1 MMWAFIFIF
10 MFAAFIA
17 ACIYLITRVR
27 KFVWVGKLAKDRKWL
42 SILISAA
49 ICVVFIVVL
58 SLAMGYINAI
68 IVTIYMILFWLVCE
82 FAFWLVGKVKNR
94 IKSTAGETTESN
106 TIKNNAVE
114 NDAIKH
120 NTTENDAAENNVVE
134 NNAESSIKPKKRKI
148 YYAGVTAIIIT
159 IVYMSW
165 GWYQAHNVWQKD
177 YTIHTDKAVGSIKLA
192 LIADSHTGTT
202 FDGDGFAEHVKE
214 IQAQD
219 PDAVL
224 IAGDFVD
231 DDTSLNDM
239 KKCCEALGTLDTKY
253 GVYYVFGNHDK
264 GYYASERRGY
274 DGDDIIAELTK
285 NGVTALQDQTVLL
298 GDSFYITGR
307 QDLSEV
313 TGRGGSRADIEDLV
327 KDLDDDK
334 YQIVMDHQPVEY
346 AHEKAAGVDLVL
358 SGHTHGGQLLLIKLF
373 QEITGM
379 GGNDQIY
386 GLEDLDGSDFLVTS
400 GISDWAIKF
409 KTGCRSEYVIIDI
422 QGK

>member
-27 KFVWVGKLAKDRKWL
+27 KIALVDKLAKDRKWL
-42 SILISAA
+42 SIFISALT
-49 ICVVFIVVL
+49 CVVFIVVL

-94 IKSTAGETTESN
+94 MKSTAGETTESN
-106 TIKNNAVE
+106 IIK
-114 NDAIKH
+114 
-120 NTTENDAAENNVVE
+120 
-134 NNAESSIKPKKRKI
+134 NNAESSVKPKKRKI

-202 FDGDGFAEHVKE
+202 FDGEGFAEHVKA

-231 DDTSLNDM
+231 DDTSLIDM

-274 DGDDIIAELTK
+274 DGDDIIAELEK
-285 NGVTALQDQTVLL
+285 NGVAVLQDETVLL
-298 GDSFYITGR
+298 GDSFYIIGR

-313 TGRGGSRADIEDLV
+313 TDRGGSRADIEDLV

-334 YQIVMDHQPVEY
+334 YQIVMDHQPADY
-346 AHEKAAGVDLVL
+346 ANEKASGVDLVL
-358 SGHTHGGQLLLIKLF
+358 SGHTHGGQLFLIKLF

-386 GLEDLDGSDFLVTS
+386 GLENIDGSDFIVTS

>member
-27 KFVWVGKLAKDRKWL
+27 KFVWVDKLAKDRKWL

-94 IKSTAGETTESN
+94 TKL
-106 TIKNNAVE
+106 
-114 NDAIKH
+114 
-120 NTTENDAAENNVVE
+120 AADGV
-134 NNAESSIKPKKRKI
+134 KPIKRKI
-148 YYAGVTAIIIT
+148 YYAGVAAIIIT

-177 YTIHTDKAVGSIKLA
+177 YTIQTDKVVGSIKLA

-214 IQAQD
+214 IQAQN

-224 IAGDFVD
+224 IVGDFV
-231 DDTSLNDM
+231 
-239 KKCCEALGTLDTKY
+239 
-253 GVYYVFGNHDK
+253 
-264 GYYASERRGY
+264 
-274 DGDDIIAELTK
+274 
-285 NGVTALQDQTVLL
+285 
-298 GDSFYITGR
+298 
-307 QDLSEV
+307 
-313 TGRGGSRADIEDLV
+313 
-327 KDLDDDK
+327 DDDK
-334 YQIVMDHQPVEY
+334 YQIVMDHQPADY

-358 SGHTHGGQLLLIKLF
+358 SGHTHGGQMLLMKIF

-386 GLEDLDGSDFLVTS
+386 GLENIDGSDFLVTS

>member
-27 KFVWVGKLAKDRKWL
+27 KFVWVDKLAKDRKWL

-94 IKSTAGETTESN
+94 TKSTADETTKNN
-106 TIKNNAVE
+106 TIKNNA
-114 NDAIKH
+114 
-120 NTTENDAAENNVVE
+120 
-134 NNAESSIKPKKRKI
+134 ESSVKPKKRKI
-148 YYAGVTAIIIT
+148 YYAGVAAIIIT

-177 YTIHTDKAVGSIKLA
+177 YAIQTDKVVGSIKLA
-192 LIADSHTGTT
+192 LIADSHTGIT

-214 IQAQD
+214 IQGQN

-231 DDTSLNDM
+231 DDTSLIDM

-285 NGVTALQDQTVLL
+285 NGVTVLQDQSVLL
-298 GDSFYITGR
+298 GDSFYIIGR

-313 TGRGGSRADIEDLV
+313 TDRGGSRADIEDLV
-327 KDLDDDK
+327 KALDDDK
-334 YQIVMDHQPVEY
+334 YQIVMDHQPADY
-346 AHEKAAGVDLVL
+346 ANEKAAGVDLVL

>member
-17 ACIYLITRVR
+17 AFIYLITRVR
-27 KFVWVGKLAKDRKWL
+27 KFAWVGRLAKDRKWL
-42 SILISAA
+42 SILISVLTCA
-49 ICVVFIVVL
+49 VFILVL
-58 SLAMGYINAI
+58 SLTMGYINAI

-82 FAFWLVGKVKNR
+82 FVFWLVGKMKNR
-94 IKSTAGETTESN
+94 TKATAGETTENNTAESN
-106 TIKNNAVE
+106 TERGIK
-114 NDAIKH
+114 
-120 NTTENDAAENNVVE
+120 TQ
-134 NNAESSIKPKKRKI
+134 KRKI
-148 YYAGVTAIIIT
+148 YYAGITAIIVT

-177 YTIHTDKAVGSIKLA
+177 YTIQTDKAVGRIRLA

-214 IQAQD
+214 IQAQE
-219 PDAVL
+219 PDAIL

-231 DDTSLNDM
+231 DDTSLTDM
-239 KKCCEALGTLDTKY
+239 KKCCAALGTLDTKY

-274 DGDDIIAELTK
+274 DGDDIIAELEK
-285 NGVTALQDQTVLL
+285 NGVTVLQDETVLI
-298 GDSFYITGR
+298 GGSFYITGR

-313 TGRGGSRADIEDLV
+313 TDRGGSRADIEDLV
-327 KDLDDDK
+327 KDLDDSK
-334 YQIVMDHQPVEY
+334 YRIVMDHQPADY
-346 AHEKAAGVDLVL
+346 TNEKAAGVDLVL
-358 SGHTHGGQLLLIKLF
+358 SGHTHGGQMLLMKLF

-386 GLEDLDGSDFLVTS
+386 GLEDIDGSDFLVTS

>member
-27 KFVWVGKLAKDRKWL
+27 KFVWVDKLAKDRKWL

-94 IKSTAGETTESN
+94 TKSTADETTKNN
-106 TIKNNAVE
+106 TIKNNA
-114 NDAIKH
+114 
-120 NTTENDAAENNVVE
+120 
-134 NNAESSIKPKKRKI
+134 ESSVKPKKRKI
-148 YYAGVTAIIIT
+148 YYAGVAAIIIT
-159 IVYMSW
+159 VVYMSW

-177 YTIHTDKAVGSIKLA
+177 YTIQTDKVVGSIKLA
-192 LIADSHTGTT
+192 LIADSHTGIT

-214 IQAQD
+214 IQGQN

-231 DDTSLNDM
+231 DDTSLIDM

-285 NGVTALQDQTVLL
+285 NGVTVLQDQSVLL
-298 GDSFYITGR
+298 GDSFYIIGR

-313 TGRGGSRADIEDLV
+313 TDRGGSRADIEDLV
-327 KDLDDDK
+327 KALDDDK
-334 YQIVMDHQPVEY
+334 YQIVMDHQPADY
-346 AHEKAAGVDLVL
+346 ANEKAAGVDLVL

>member
-27 KFVWVGKLAKDRKWL
+27 KFAWVGRLAKDRKWL

-49 ICVVFIVVL
+49 VCAVFILVL
-58 SLAMGYINAI
+58 SLTMGYINAI

-82 FAFWLVGKVKNR
+82 LVFWLAGKVKNR
-94 IKSTAGETTESN
+94 TKVTADETAKSN

-120 NTTENDAAENNVVE
+120 NTTENDAAENDVVE
-134 NNAESSIKPKKRKI
+134 NNAESNIKPQKRNI
-148 YYAGVTAIIIT
+148 YYAGITAIVVT

-177 YTIHTDKAVGSIKLA
+177 YTIHTDKEVGSIKLA

-231 DDTSLNDM
+231 DDTSLSDM

-274 DGDDIIAELTK
+274 DGDDIIAEVEK
-285 NGVTALQDQTVLL
+285 NGVTVLQDETVLI
-298 GDSFYITGR
+298 GGSFYITGR

-313 TGRGGSRADIEDLV
+313 TDRGGSRADIEDLV
-327 KDLDDDK
+327 KELDDDK
-334 YQIVMDHQPVEY
+334 YQIVMDHQPADY
-346 AHEKAAGVDLVL
+346 ANEKAAGVDLVL
-358 SGHTHGGQLLLIKLF
+358 SGHTHGGQMLLMKLF

>member
-27 KFVWVGKLAKDRKWL
+27 KFVWVDKLAKDRKWL
-42 SILISAA
+42 SIFISAA

-94 IKSTAGETTESN
+94 TKSTVDETTKNN
-106 TIKNNAVE
+106 TIKNNA
-114 NDAIKH
+114 
-120 NTTENDAAENNVVE
+120 
-134 NNAESSIKPKKRKI
+134 ESSVKPKKRKI

-177 YTIHTDKAVGSIKLA
+177 YTIQTDKVVGSIKLA

-214 IQAQD
+214 IQGQN

-231 DDTSLNDM
+231 DDTSLSDM
-239 KKCCEALGTLDTKY
+239 KKCCVALGTLDTKY

-285 NGVTALQDQTVLL
+285 NGVTVLQDQSVLL
-298 GDSFYITGR
+298 GDSFYIIGR

-313 TGRGGSRADIEDLV
+313 TDRGGSRADIEDLV
-327 KDLDDDK
+327 KALDDDK
-334 YQIVMDHQPVEY
+334 YQIVMDHQPADY
-346 AHEKAAGVDLVL
+346 ANEKAAGVDLVL

>member
-27 KFVWVGKLAKDRKWL
+27 KIALVDKLAKDRKWL
-42 SILISAA
+42 SILISALT
-49 ICVVFIVVL
+49 CVVFIVVL

-94 IKSTAGETTESN
+94 MKSTAGETTESN
-106 TIKNNAVE
+106 I
-114 NDAIKH
+114 IKH
-120 NTTENDAAENNVVE
+120 
-134 NNAESSIKPKKRKI
+134 NAESSVKPKKRKI

-202 FDGDGFAEHVKE
+202 FDGEGFAEHVKA

-231 DDTSLNDM
+231 DDTSLIDM

-274 DGDDIIAELTK
+274 DGDDIIAELEK
-285 NGVTALQDQTVLL
+285 NGVAVLQDETVLL
-298 GDSFYITGR
+298 GDSFYIIGR

-313 TGRGGSRADIEDLV
+313 TDRGGSRADIEDLV

-334 YQIVMDHQPVEY
+334 YQIVMDHQPADY
-346 AHEKAAGVDLVL
+346 ANEKASGVDLVL
-358 SGHTHGGQLLLIKLF
+358 SGHTHGGQLFLIKLF

-386 GLEDLDGSDFLVTS
+386 GLENIDGSDFIVTS

>member
-27 KFVWVGKLAKDRKWL
+27 KFAWVGKLAKDRKWL
-42 SILISAA
+42 GILISVATCA
-49 ICVVFIVVL
+49 VFILIL
-58 SLAMGYINAI
+58 SLTMGYINAI

-82 FAFWLVGKVKNR
+82 LVFWLAGKVKNR
-94 IKSTAGETTESN
+94 TKLAADDTTKSN
-106 TIKNNAVE
+106 TIQ
-114 NDAIKH
+114 NDI
-120 NTTENDAAENNVVE
+120 AENNT
-134 NNAESSIKPKKRKI
+134 AESNMEIGVKTQKRKI
-148 YYAGVTAIIIT
+148 YYAGITAIVVT

-214 IQAQD
+214 IQAQK

-231 DDTSLNDM
+231 DDTSLSDM

-274 DGDDIIAELTK
+274 DGDDIVAELEK
-285 NGVTALQDQTVLL
+285 NGVTVLQDETVLL
-298 GDSFYITGR
+298 DDSFYITGR

-313 TGRGGSRADIEDLV
+313 TDRGGSRADIEDLV

-334 YQIVMDHQPVEY
+334 YQIVMDHQPADYEN
-346 AHEKAAGVDLVL
+346 EKAAGVDLVL
-358 SGHTHGGQLLLIKLF
+358 SGHTHGGQMLLMKLF
-373 QEITGM
+373 QEITGV

-409 KTGCRSEYVIIDI
+409 KTGCRSEYVIINI

>member
-27 KFVWVGKLAKDRKWL
+27 KFVWVDKLAKDRKWL

-94 IKSTAGETTESN
+94 TKSTEDETTKNN
-106 TIKNNAVE
+106 TIKNNA
-114 NDAIKH
+114 
-120 NTTENDAAENNVVE
+120 
-134 NNAESSIKPKKRKI
+134 ESSVKPKKRKI
-148 YYAGVTAIIIT
+148 YYAGVAAIIIT

-177 YTIHTDKAVGSIKLA
+177 YTIQTDKVVGSIKLA
-192 LIADSHTGTT
+192 LIADSHTGIT

-214 IQAQD
+214 IQGQN

-231 DDTSLNDM
+231 DDTSLIDM

-285 NGVTALQDQTVLL
+285 NGVTVLQDQSVLL
-298 GDSFYITGR
+298 GDSFYIIGR

-313 TGRGGSRADIEDLV
+313 TDRGGSRADIEDLV
-327 KDLDDDK
+327 KALDDDK
-334 YQIVMDHQPVEY
+334 YQIVMDHQPADY
-346 AHEKAAGVDLVL
+346 ANEKAAGVDLVL

>member
-27 KFVWVGKLAKDRKWL
+27 KFVWVDKLAKDRKWL
-42 SILISAA
+42 SILISALT
-49 ICVVFIVVL
+49 CVVFIVVL

-94 IKSTAGETTESN
+94 TKL
-106 TIKNNAVE
+106 
-114 NDAIKH
+114 
-120 NTTENDAAENNVVE
+120 AADGV
-134 NNAESSIKPKKRKI
+134 KPKKRKI

-177 YTIHTDKAVGSIKLA
+177 YTIHTDKDVGSIKLA

-214 IQAQD
+214 IQAQN

-231 DDTSLNDM
+231 DDTSLIDM

-285 NGVTALQDQTVLL
+285 IGVTVLQDQSVLL
-298 GDSFYITGR
+298 GDSFYIIGR

-313 TGRGGSRADIEDLV
+313 TDRGGSRADIEDLV
-327 KDLDDDK
+327 KALDDDK
-334 YQIVMDHQPVEY
+334 YQIVMDHQPADY
-346 AHEKAAGVDLVL
+346 AHEKASGVDLVL

-400 GISDWAIKF
+400 GISDWVIKF

>member
-1 MMWAFIFIF
+1 MMWAFIFVF

-27 KFVWVGKLAKDRKWL
+27 KFAWVDKLAKDRKWL
-42 SILISAA
+42 SILISALT
-49 ICVVFIVVL
+49 CVVFIVVL

-94 IKSTAGETTESN
+94 TKL
-106 TIKNNAVE
+106 
-114 NDAIKH
+114 
-120 NTTENDAAENNVVE
+120 AADGV
-134 NNAESSIKPKKRKI
+134 KPKKRKI

-177 YTIHTDKAVGSIKLA
+177 YTIHTDKAVGNIKLA

-214 IQAQD
+214 IQAQN

-231 DDTSLNDM
+231 DDTSLIDM

-285 NGVTALQDQTVLL
+285 NGVTVLQDQSVFL
-298 GDSFYITGR
+298 GDSFYIIGR

-313 TGRGGSRADIEDLV
+313 TDRGGSRADIEDLV
-327 KDLDDDK
+327 KALDDDK
-334 YQIVMDHQPVEY
+334 YQIVMDHQPADY
-346 AHEKAAGVDLVL
+346 ANEKASGVDLVL
-358 SGHTHGGQLLLIKLF
+358 SGHTHGGQLFLIKLF

>member
-10 MFAAFIA
+10 MFVAFIA
-17 ACIYLITRVR
+17 AFIYLITRVR
-27 KFVWVGKLAKDRKWL
+27 KFAWVGKLAKDRKWL

-49 ICVVFIVVL
+49 TCAVFILVL
-58 SLAMGYINAI
+58 SLTMGYINAI

-82 FAFWLVGKVKNR
+82 LVFWLAGKVKKGR
-94 IKSTAGETTESN
+94 KAT
-106 TIKNNAVE
+106 
-114 NDAIKH
+114 
-120 NTTENDAAENNVVE
+120 AENNT
-134 NNAESSIKPKKRKI
+134 AEHNTESGIKTQKRKI
-148 YYAGVTAIIIT
+148 YYAGITAIVVT
-159 IVYMSW
+159 IVYMTW

-214 IQAQD
+214 IQAQE

-231 DDTSLNDM
+231 DDTSLLDM

-274 DGDDIIAELTK
+274 DGDDIIAELEK
-285 NGVTALQDQTVLL
+285 NGVTVLQDETVLL

-313 TGRGGSRADIEDLV
+313 TDRGGSRADIEDLV

-334 YQIVMDHQPVEY
+334 YQIVMDHQPADY
-346 AHEKAAGVDLVL
+346 ANEKAAGVDLVL
-358 SGHTHGGQLLLIKLF
+358 SGHTHGGQMLLMKLF

>member
-27 KFVWVGKLAKDRKWL
+27 KFVWVDKLAKDRKWL
-42 SILISAA
+42 SVLISAA

-94 IKSTAGETTESN
+94 TKSTADETTKNN
-106 TIKNNAVE
+106 TIKNNA
-114 NDAIKH
+114 
-120 NTTENDAAENNVVE
+120 
-134 NNAESSIKPKKRKI
+134 ESSVKPKKRKI
-148 YYAGVTAIIIT
+148 YYAGVAAIIIT

-177 YTIHTDKAVGSIKLA
+177 YTIQTDKVVGSIKLA
-192 LIADSHTGTT
+192 LIADSHTGIT

-214 IQAQD
+214 IQGQN

-231 DDTSLNDM
+231 DDTSLIDM

-285 NGVTALQDQTVLL
+285 NGVTVLQDQSVLL
-298 GDSFYITGR
+298 GDSFYIIGR

-313 TGRGGSRADIEDLV
+313 TDRGGSRADIEDLV
-327 KDLDDDK
+327 KALDDDK
-334 YQIVMDHQPVEY
+334 YQIVMDHQPADY

-386 GLEDLDGSDFLVTS
+386 GLENIDGSDFLVTS

>member
-27 KFVWVGKLAKDRKWL
+27 KIALVDKLAKDRKWL
-42 SILISAA
+42 SILISALT
-49 ICVVFIVVL
+49 CVVFIVVL

-94 IKSTAGETTESN
+94 MKSTAGETTESN
-106 TIKNNAVE
+106 IIKNNAE
-114 NDAIKH
+114 S
-120 NTTENDAAENNVVE
+120 NV
-134 NNAESSIKPKKRKI
+134 KPKKRKI

-202 FDGDGFAEHVKE
+202 FDGEGFAEHVKA

-231 DDTSLNDM
+231 DDTSLIDM

-274 DGDDIIAELTK
+274 DGDDIIAELEK
-285 NGVTALQDQTVLL
+285 NGVAVLQDETVVL
-298 GDSFYITGR
+298 GDSFYIIGR

-313 TGRGGSRADIEDLV
+313 TDRGGSRADIEDLV

-334 YQIVMDHQPVEY
+334 YQIVMDHQPADY
-346 AHEKAAGVDLVL
+346 ANEKASGVDLVL
-358 SGHTHGGQLLLIKLF
+358 SGHTHGGQLFLIKLF

-386 GLEDLDGSDFLVTS
+386 GLENIDGSDFIVTS

>member
-27 KFVWVGKLAKDRKWL
+27 KFVWVDKLAKDRKWL
-42 SILISAA
+42 SVLISAA

-68 IVTIYMILFWLVCE
+68 IVTIYMILFWLACE

-94 IKSTAGETTESN
+94 TKSTADETTKNN
-106 TIKNNAVE
+106 TIKNNA
-114 NDAIKH
+114 
-120 NTTENDAAENNVVE
+120 
-134 NNAESSIKPKKRKI
+134 ESSVKPKKRKI
-148 YYAGVTAIIIT
+148 YYAGVAAIIIT

-177 YTIHTDKAVGSIKLA
+177 YTIHTDKEVGSIKLA

-214 IQAQD
+214 IQAQN

-231 DDTSLNDM
+231 DDTSLSDM
-239 KKCCEALGTLDTKY
+239 KECCVALGTLDTKY

-285 NGVTALQDQTVLL
+285 NGVTVLQDQSVLL
-298 GDSFYITGR
+298 GDSFYIIGR

-313 TGRGGSRADIEDLV
+313 TDRGGSRADIEDLV
-327 KDLDDDK
+327 KALDDDK
-334 YQIVMDHQPVEY
+334 YQIVMDHQPADY
-346 AHEKAAGVDLVL
+346 ANEKAAGVDLVL

>member
-27 KFVWVGKLAKDRKWL
+27 KFVWVDKLAKDRKWL

-94 IKSTAGETTESN
+94 TKSTADETTKNN
-106 TIKNNAVE
+106 TIKNNA
-114 NDAIKH
+114 
-120 NTTENDAAENNVVE
+120 
-134 NNAESSIKPKKRKI
+134 ESSVKPKKRKI
-148 YYAGVTAIIIT
+148 YYAGVAAIIIT

-177 YTIHTDKAVGSIKLA
+177 YTIQTDKVVGSIKLA
-192 LIADSHTGTT
+192 LIADSHTGIT

-214 IQAQD
+214 IQGQN

-231 DDTSLNDM
+231 DDTSLIDM

-274 DGDDIIAELTK
+274 DGDDIIAELIK
-285 NGVTALQDQTVLL
+285 NGVTVLQDQTVLL
-298 GDSFYITGR
+298 GDSFYIIGR

-313 TGRGGSRADIEDLV
+313 TDRGGSRADIEDLV
-327 KDLDDDK
+327 KALDDDK
-334 YQIVMDHQPVEY
+334 YQIVMDHQPADY
-346 AHEKAAGVDLVL
+346 ANEKAAGVDLVL

-409 KTGCRSEYVIIDI
+409 KTGCRSEYAIIDI

>member
-27 KFVWVGKLAKDRKWL
+27 KFVWVDKLAKDRKWL
-42 SILISAA
+42 SVLISAA

-82 FAFWLVGKVKNR
+82 LAFWLAGKVKNR
-94 IKSTAGETTESN
+94 IKSTAEGVKT
-106 TIKNNAVE
+106 
-114 NDAIKH
+114 
-120 NTTENDAAENNVVE
+120 
-134 NNAESSIKPKKRKI
+134 KKRKI

-159 IVYMSW
+159 ILYMSW

-177 YTIHTDKAVGSIKLA
+177 YTIQTDKVVGSIKLA
-192 LIADSHTGTT
+192 LIADSHTGIT

-214 IQAQD
+214 IQGQN

-231 DDTSLNDM
+231 DDTSLIDM

-285 NGVTALQDQTVLL
+285 NGVTVLQDQTVLL
-298 GDSFYITGR
+298 GDQV
-307 QDLSEV
+307 QD
-313 TGRGGSRADIEDLV
+313 
-327 KDLDDDK
+327 
-334 YQIVMDHQPVEY
+334 
-346 AHEKAAGVDLVL
+346 GVQVGVCDNRY
-358 SGHTHGGQLLLIKLF
+358 SG
-373 QEITGM
+373 
-379 GGNDQIY
+379 
-386 GLEDLDGSDFLVTS
+386 
-400 GISDWAIKF
+400 
-409 KTGCRSEYVIIDI
+409 
-422 QGK
+422 

>member
-27 KFVWVGKLAKDRKWL
+27 KFVWVDKLAKDRKWL

-82 FAFWLVGKVKNR
+82 FAFRLVGKVKNR
-94 IKSTAGETTESN
+94 TKSTADETTKNN
-106 TIKNNAVE
+106 TIKNNA
-114 NDAIKH
+114 
-120 NTTENDAAENNVVE
+120 
-134 NNAESSIKPKKRKI
+134 ESSVKPKKRKI
-148 YYAGVTAIIIT
+148 YYAGVAAIIIT

-177 YTIHTDKAVGSIKLA
+177 YTIQTDKVVGSIKLA
-192 LIADSHTGTT
+192 LIADSHTGIT

-214 IQAQD
+214 IQ
-219 PDAVL
+219 
-224 IAGDFVD
+224 G
-231 DDTSLNDM
+231 
-239 KKCCEALGTLDTKY
+239 
-253 GVYYVFGNHDK
+253 
-264 GYYASERRGY
+264 
-274 DGDDIIAELTK
+274 
-285 NGVTALQDQTVLL
+285 
-298 GDSFYITGR
+298 

-313 TGRGGSRADIEDLV
+313 MDRGGSRADIEDLV
-327 KDLDDDK
+327 KALDDDK
-334 YQIVMDHQPVEY
+334 YQIVMDHQPADY

-358 SGHTHGGQLLLIKLF
+358 SGHTHGGQMLLMKIF

-386 GLEDLDGSDFLVTS
+386 GLKDLDGSDFLVTS

-422 QGK
+422 RGK

>member
-27 KFVWVGKLAKDRKWL
+27 KIALVDKLAKDRKWL
-42 SILISAA
+42 SILISALT
-49 ICVVFIVVL
+49 CVVFIVVL

-94 IKSTAGETTESN
+94 MKSTAGETTESN
-106 TIKNNAVE
+106 IIN
-114 NDAIKH
+114 
-120 NTTENDAAENNVVE
+120 
-134 NNAESSIKPKKRKI
+134 NNAESSVKPKKRKI

-202 FDGDGFAEHVKE
+202 FDGEGFAEHVKA

-231 DDTSLNDM
+231 DDTSLIDM

-274 DGDDIIAELTK
+274 DGDDIIAELEK
-285 NGVTALQDQTVLL
+285 NGVAVLQDETVLL
-298 GDSFYITGR
+298 GDSFYIIGR

-313 TGRGGSRADIEDLV
+313 TDRGGSRADIEDLV

-334 YQIVMDHQPVEY
+334 YQIVMDHQPADY
-346 AHEKAAGVDLVL
+346 ANEKASGVDLVL
-358 SGHTHGGQLLLIKLF
+358 SGHTHGGQLFLIKLF

-386 GLEDLDGSDFLVTS
+386 GLENIDGSDFIVTS

>member
-27 KFVWVGKLAKDRKWL
+27 KFVWVDKLAKDRKWL

-94 IKSTAGETTESN
+94 TKSTADETTKNN
-106 TIKNNAVE
+106 TIKNNA
-114 NDAIKH
+114 
-120 NTTENDAAENNVVE
+120 
-134 NNAESSIKPKKRKI
+134 ESSVKPKKRKI
-148 YYAGVTAIIIT
+148 YYAGVAAIIIT

-177 YTIHTDKAVGSIKLA
+177 YTIQTDKVVGSIKLA
-192 LIADSHTGTT
+192 LIADSHTGIT

-214 IQAQD
+214 IQGQN

-231 DDTSLNDM
+231 DDTSLIDM

-285 NGVTALQDQTVLL
+285 NGVTVLQDQSVLL
-298 GDSFYITGR
+298 GDSFYIIGR

-313 TGRGGSRADIEDLV
+313 TDRGGSRADIEDLV
-327 KDLDDDK
+327 KALDDDK
-334 YQIVMDHQPVEY
+334 YQIVMDHQPADY
-346 AHEKAAGVDLVL
+346 ANEKAAGVDLVL

-379 GGNDQIY
+379 GENDQIY

>member
-17 ACIYLITRVR
+17 ACIYLTTRVR
-27 KFVWVGKLAKDRKWL
+27 KFAWVDKLAKDRKWL
-42 SILISAA
+42 SILISALT
-49 ICVVFIVVL
+49 CVVFIVVL
-58 SLAMGYINAI
+58 SLTMGYINAI

-82 FAFWLVGKVKNR
+82 FVFWLAGKVKNR
-94 IKSTAGETTESN
+94 IKSTAGGVKT
-106 TIKNNAVE
+106 
-114 NDAIKH
+114 
-120 NTTENDAAENNVVE
+120 
-134 NNAESSIKPKKRKI
+134 KKRKI
-148 YYAGVTAIIIT
+148 YYAGVTAIIVT

-165 GWYQAHNVWQKD
+165 GWYQAHNVWQKE
-177 YTIHTDKAVGSIKLA
+177 YTIHTDKEVGSIKLA

-214 IQAQD
+214 IQAQN

-231 DDTSLNDM
+231 DDTSLSDM
-239 KKCCEALGTLDTKY
+239 KKCCAALVTLDTKY

-285 NGVTALQDQTVLL
+285 NGVTVLQDQSVLL
-298 GDSFYITGR
+298 GDSFYIIGR

-313 TGRGGSRADIEDLV
+313 MDRGGSRADIEDLV
-327 KDLDDDK
+327 KALDDDK
-334 YQIVMDHQPVEY
+334 YQIVMDHQPADY
-346 AHEKAAGVDLVL
+346 AHEKASGVDLVL

-373 QEITGM
+373 QKITGM

-386 GLEDLDGSDFLVTS
+386 GLGNIDGPDFLVTS

>member
-1 MMWAFIFIF
+1 MVFIF

-27 KFVWVGKLAKDRKWL
+27 KFVWVDQLAKDRKWL
-42 SILISAA
+42 SIFISAA

-94 IKSTAGETTESN
+94 TKSTADETTKNN
-106 TIKNNAVE
+106 TIKNNA
-114 NDAIKH
+114 
-120 NTTENDAAENNVVE
+120 
-134 NNAESSIKPKKRKI
+134 ESSVKPKKRKI
-148 YYAGVTAIIIT
+148 YYAGVAAIIIT
-159 IVYMSW
+159 IVYMLW

-177 YTIHTDKAVGSIKLA
+177 YTIQTDKVVGSIKLA
-192 LIADSHTGTT
+192 LIADSHTGIT

-214 IQAQD
+214 IQGQN

-231 DDTSLNDM
+231 DDTSLIDM

-285 NGVTALQDQTVLL
+285 NGVTVLQDQSVLL
-298 GDSFYITGR
+298 GDSFYIIGR

-313 TGRGGSRADIEDLV
+313 TDRGGSRADIEDLV
-327 KDLDDDK
+327 KALDDDK
-334 YQIVMDHQPVEY
+334 YQIVMDHQPADY
-346 AHEKAAGVDLVL
+346 ANEKAAGVDLVL

>member
-27 KFVWVGKLAKDRKWL
+27 KFVWVDKLAKDRKWL

-94 IKSTAGETTESN
+94 TKL
-106 TIKNNAVE
+106 
-114 NDAIKH
+114 
-120 NTTENDAAENNVVE
+120 AADGV
-134 NNAESSIKPKKRKI
+134 KPKKRKI
-148 YYAGVTAIIIT
+148 YYAGVTAIIVT

-177 YTIHTDKAVGSIKLA
+177 YTIQTDKVVGSIKLA

-214 IQAQD
+214 IQAQN

-224 IAGDFVD
+224 IVGDFV
-231 DDTSLNDM
+231 
-239 KKCCEALGTLDTKY
+239 
-253 GVYYVFGNHDK
+253 
-264 GYYASERRGY
+264 
-274 DGDDIIAELTK
+274 
-285 NGVTALQDQTVLL
+285 
-298 GDSFYITGR
+298 
-307 QDLSEV
+307 
-313 TGRGGSRADIEDLV
+313 
-327 KDLDDDK
+327 DDDK
-334 YQIVMDHQPVEY
+334 YQIVMDHQPADY

-358 SGHTHGGQLLLIKLF
+358 SGHTHGGQLLLVKLF

-386 GLEDLDGSDFLVTS
+386 GLENIDGSDFLVTS

>member
-1 MMWAFIFIF
+1 MMWAFIFVF

-27 KFVWVGKLAKDRKWL
+27 KFAWVDKLAKDRKWL
-42 SILISAA
+42 SILISALT
-49 ICVVFIVVL
+49 CVVFIVVL

-94 IKSTAGETTESN
+94 TKL
-106 TIKNNAVE
+106 
-114 NDAIKH
+114 
-120 NTTENDAAENNVVE
+120 AADGV
-134 NNAESSIKPKKRKI
+134 KPKKRKI

-177 YTIHTDKAVGSIKLA
+177 YTIHTDKDVGSIKLA

-214 IQAQD
+214 IQAQN

-231 DDTSLNDM
+231 DDTSLIDM

-285 NGVTALQDQTVLL
+285 NGVTVLQDQSVLL
-298 GDSFYITGR
+298 GDSFYIIGR

-313 TGRGGSRADIEDLV
+313 TDRGGSRADIEDLV
-327 KDLDDDK
+327 KALDDDK
-334 YQIVMDHQPVEY
+334 YQIVMDHQPADY
-346 AHEKAAGVDLVL
+346 AHEKASGVDLVL

>member
-1 MMWAFIFIF
+1 MMWAFIFVF

-27 KFVWVGKLAKDRKWL
+27 KFAWVDKLAKDRKWL
-42 SILISAA
+42 SILISALT
-49 ICVVFIVVL
+49 CVVFIVVL

-94 IKSTAGETTESN
+94 TKL
-106 TIKNNAVE
+106 
-114 NDAIKH
+114 
-120 NTTENDAAENNVVE
+120 AADGV
-134 NNAESSIKPKKRKI
+134 KPKKRKI

-177 YTIHTDKAVGSIKLA
+177 YTIHTDKAVGNIKLA

-214 IQAQD
+214 IQGQN

-231 DDTSLNDM
+231 DDTSLIDM

-274 DGDDIIAELTK
+274 DGDDIIAELEK
-285 NGVTALQDQTVLL
+285 NGVAVLQDETVLL
-298 GDSFYITGR
+298 GDSFYIIGR

-313 TGRGGSRADIEDLV
+313 TDRGGSRADIEDLV
-327 KDLDDDK
+327 KALDDDK
-334 YQIVMDHQPVEY
+334 YQIVMDHQPADY
-346 AHEKAAGVDLVL
+346 ANEKASGVDLVL

>member
-1 MMWAFIFIF
+1 
-10 MFAAFIA
+10 
-17 ACIYLITRVR
+17 
-27 KFVWVGKLAKDRKWL
+27 
-42 SILISAA
+42 
-49 ICVVFIVVL
+49 
-58 SLAMGYINAI
+58 MGYINTI

-94 IKSTAGETTESN
+94 TKSTADETTKNN
-106 TIKNNAVE
+106 TIKNNA
-114 NDAIKH
+114 
-120 NTTENDAAENNVVE
+120 
-134 NNAESSIKPKKRKI
+134 ESSVKPKKRKI

-177 YTIHTDKAVGSIKLA
+177 YTIQTDKVVGSIKLA

-214 IQAQD
+214 IQGQN

-231 DDTSLNDM
+231 DDTSLSDM
-239 KKCCEALGTLDTKY
+239 KKCCVALGTLDTKY

-285 NGVTALQDQTVLL
+285 NGVTVLQDQSVLL
-298 GDSFYITGR
+298 EDSFYIIGR

-313 TGRGGSRADIEDLV
+313 TDRGGSRADIEDLV
-327 KDLDDDK
+327 KALDDDK
-334 YQIVMDHQPVEY
+334 YQIGRSSSRQD
-346 AHEKAAGVDLVL
+346 AGQ
-358 SGHTHGGQLLLIKLF
+358 S
-373 QEITGM
+373 M
-379 GGNDQIY
+379 
-386 GLEDLDGSDFLVTS
+386 
-400 GISDWAIKF
+400 
-409 KTGCRSEYVIIDI
+409 
-422 QGK
+422 

>member
-27 KFVWVGKLAKDRKWL
+27 KIALVDKLAKDRKWL
-42 SILISAA
+42 SILISALT
-49 ICVVFIVVL
+49 CVVFIVVL

-94 IKSTAGETTESN
+94 MKSTAGETTESN
-106 TIKNNAVE
+106 IIK
-114 NDAIKH
+114 
-120 NTTENDAAENNVVE
+120 
-134 NNAESSIKPKKRKI
+134 NNAESSVKPKKRKI

-202 FDGDGFAEHVKE
+202 FDGEGFAEHVKA

-231 DDTSLNDM
+231 DDTSLIDM

-264 GYYASERRGY
+264 GYYASERRDY
-274 DGDDIIAELTK
+274 DGDDIIAELEK
-285 NGVTALQDQTVLL
+285 NGVAVLQDETVLL
-298 GDSFYITGR
+298 GDSFYIIGSVRGDGPRR
-307 QDLSEV
+307 QQS
-313 TGRGGSRADIEDLV
+313 
-327 KDLDDDK
+327 
-334 YQIVMDHQPVEY
+334 
-346 AHEKAAGVDLVL
+346 
-358 SGHTHGGQLLLIKLF
+358 
-373 QEITGM
+373 
-379 GGNDQIY
+379 
-386 GLEDLDGSDFLVTS
+386 
-400 GISDWAIKF
+400 
-409 KTGCRSEYVIIDI
+409 
-422 QGK
+422 

>member
-1 MMWAFIFIF
+1 M
-10 MFAAFIA
+10 
-17 ACIYLITRVR
+17 VD
-27 KFVWVGKLAKDRKWL
+27 KLAKDRKWL
-42 SILISAA
+42 SILISALT
-49 ICVVFIVVL
+49 CVVFIVVL

-94 IKSTAGETTESN
+94 MKSTAGETTESN
-106 TIKNNAVE
+106 IIK
-114 NDAIKH
+114 
-120 NTTENDAAENNVVE
+120 
-134 NNAESSIKPKKRKI
+134 NNAESSVKPKKRKI

-202 FDGDGFAEHVKE
+202 FDGEGFAEHVKA

-231 DDTSLNDM
+231 DDTSLIDM

-274 DGDDIIAELTK
+274 DGDDIIAELEN
-285 NGVTALQDQTVLL
+285 NGVAVLQDETVLL
-298 GDSFYITGR
+298 GDSFYIIGR

-313 TGRGGSRADIEDLV
+313 TDRGGSRADIEDLV

-334 YQIVMDHQPVEY
+334 YQIVMDHQPADY
-346 AHEKAAGVDLVL
+346 ANEKASGVDLVL
-358 SGHTHGGQLLLIKLF
+358 SGHTHGGQLFLIKLF
-373 QEITGM
+373 QKITGM

-386 GLEDLDGSDFLVTS
+386 GLENIDGSDFIVTS

>member
-27 KFVWVGKLAKDRKWL
+27 KFVWVDKLAKDRKWL

-94 IKSTAGETTESN
+94 TKSTADETTKNN
-106 TIKNNAVE
+106 TIKNNA
-114 NDAIKH
+114 
-120 NTTENDAAENNVVE
+120 
-134 NNAESSIKPKKRKI
+134 ESSVKPKKRKI
-148 YYAGVTAIIIT
+148 YYAGVAAIIIT

-177 YTIHTDKAVGSIKLA
+177 YTIQTDKVVGSIKLA
-192 LIADSHTGTT
+192 LIADSHTGIT

-214 IQAQD
+214 IQGQN

-231 DDTSLNDM
+231 DDTSLIDM

>member
-27 KFVWVGKLAKDRKWL
+27 KFVWVDKLAKDRKWL
-42 SILISAA
+42 SILISALT
-49 ICVVFIVVL
+49 CVVFIVVL

-94 IKSTAGETTESN
+94 TKL
-106 TIKNNAVE
+106 AV
-114 NDAIKH
+114 DG
-120 NTTENDAAENNVVE
+120 V
-134 NNAESSIKPKKRKI
+134 KPKKRKI

-177 YTIHTDKAVGSIKLA
+177 YTIHTDKDVGSIKLA

-214 IQAQD
+214 IQAQN

-231 DDTSLNDM
+231 DDTSLIDM

-285 NGVTALQDQTVLL
+285 NGVTVLQDQSVLL
-298 GDSFYITGR
+298 GDSFYIIGR

-313 TGRGGSRADIEDLV
+313 TDRGGSRADIEDLV
-327 KDLDDDK
+327 KALDDDK
-334 YQIVMDHQPVEY
+334 YQIVMDHQPADY
-346 AHEKAAGVDLVL
+346 AHEKASGVDLVL

>member
-27 KFVWVGKLAKDRKWL
+27 KIALVDKLAKDRKWL
-42 SILISAA
+42 SILISALT
-49 ICVVFIVVL
+49 CVVFIVVL

-94 IKSTAGETTESN
+94 MKSTAGETTESN
-106 TIKNNAVE
+106 ISK
-114 NDAIKH
+114 
-120 NTTENDAAENNVVE
+120 
-134 NNAESSIKPKKRKI
+134 NNAESSVKPKKRKI

-202 FDGDGFAEHVKE
+202 FDGEGFAEHVKA

-231 DDTSLNDM
+231 DDTSLIDM

-274 DGDDIIAELTK
+274 DGDDIIAELEK
-285 NGVTALQDQTVLL
+285 NGVAVLQDETVLL
-298 GDSFYITGR
+298 GDSFYIIGR

-313 TGRGGSRADIEDLV
+313 TDRGGSRADIEDLV

-334 YQIVMDHQPVEY
+334 YQIVMDHQPADY
-346 AHEKAAGVDLVL
+346 ANEKASGVDLVL
-358 SGHTHGGQLLLIKLF
+358 SGHTHGGQLFLIKLF

-386 GLEDLDGSDFLVTS
+386 GLENIDGSDFIVTS

>member
-27 KFVWVGKLAKDRKWL
+27 KFVWVDQLAKDRKWL
-42 SILISAA
+42 SIFISAA

-94 IKSTAGETTESN
+94 TKSTADETTKNN
-106 TIKNNAVE
+106 TIKNNA
-114 NDAIKH
+114 
-120 NTTENDAAENNVVE
+120 
-134 NNAESSIKPKKRKI
+134 ESSVKPKKRKI
-148 YYAGVTAIIIT
+148 YYAGVAAIIIT
-159 IVYMSW
+159 IVYMLW

-177 YTIHTDKAVGSIKLA
+177 YTIQTDKVVGSIKLA
-192 LIADSHTGTT
+192 LIADSHTGIT

-214 IQAQD
+214 IQGQN

-231 DDTSLNDM
+231 DDTSLIDM

-285 NGVTALQDQTVLL
+285 NGVTVLQDQSVLL
-298 GDSFYITGR
+298 GDSFYIIGR

-313 TGRGGSRADIEDLV
+313 TDRGGSRADIEDLV
-327 KDLDDDK
+327 KALDDDK
-334 YQIVMDHQPVEY
+334 YQIVMDHQPADY
-346 AHEKAAGVDLVL
+346 ANEKAAGVDLVL

>member
-27 KFVWVGKLAKDRKWL
+27 KFVWVDKLAKDRKWL

-94 IKSTAGETTESN
+94 TKSTADETTKNN
-106 TIKNNAVE
+106 TIKNNA
-114 NDAIKH
+114 
-120 NTTENDAAENNVVE
+120 
-134 NNAESSIKPKKRKI
+134 ESSVKPKKRKI
-148 YYAGVTAIIIT
+148 YYAGVAAIIIT

-177 YTIHTDKAVGSIKLA
+177 YTIQTDKVVGSIKLA
-192 LIADSHTGTT
+192 LIADSHTGIT

-214 IQAQD
+214 IQGQN

-231 DDTSLNDM
+231 DDTSLIDM

-285 NGVTALQDQTVLL
+285 NGVTVLQDQSVLL
-298 GDSFYITGR
+298 GDSFYIIGR

-313 TGRGGSRADIEDLV
+313 TDRGGSRADIEDLV
-327 KDLDDDK
+327 KALDDDK
-334 YQIVMDHQPVEY
+334 YQIVMDHQPADY
-346 AHEKAAGVDLVL
+346 ANEKAAGVDLVL

>member
-42 SILISAA
+42 SILISALT
-49 ICVVFIVVL
+49 CVVFIVVL

-82 FAFWLVGKVKNR
+82 LAFWLAGKVKNR
-94 IKSTAGETTESN
+94 IKSTADG
-106 TIKNNAVE
+106 
-114 NDAIKH
+114 
-120 NTTENDAAENNVVE
+120 
-134 NNAESSIKPKKRKI
+134 IKPKKRKI

-177 YTIHTDKAVGSIKLA
+177 YTIHTDKEVGSIKLA

-214 IQAQD
+214 IQAQN

-231 DDTSLNDM
+231 DDTSLIDM
-239 KKCCEALGTLDTKY
+239 KRCCEALGTLDTKY

-285 NGVTALQDQTVLL
+285 NGVTVLQDQSVLL
-298 GDSFYITGR
+298 GDSFYIIGR

-313 TGRGGSRADIEDLV
+313 TDRGGSRADIEDLV
-327 KDLDDDK
+327 KALDDDK
-334 YQIVMDHQPVEY
+334 YQIVMDHQPADY
-346 AHEKAAGVDLVL
+346 ANEKAAGVDLVL